1 MSNKKRKKSRGS
13 YSGKQIRHSSLAKTT
28 EVLKKEAK
36 SSVANSSKLVGV
48 MPEQMAK
55 EVEKTGVLPFTFK
68 SACII
73 AGAILLGT
81 ILIPFVS
88 SSYGV
93 SIGVSTT
100 AALPIL
106 AAVALAFT
114 RYFVDSNRGFCRGL
128 VVTFVLSF
136 VALTVLCWL
145 LFFQGVLI

>member
-1 MSNKKRKKSRGS
+1 MSNKKRKKNRGQ
-13 YSGKQIRHSSLAKTT
+13 YSGKQIRQSSLVETP
-28 EVLKKEAK
+28 EVLRKEAK
-36 SSVANSSKLVGV
+36 SSVTNSSKLVGV

-55 EVEKTGVLPFTFK
+55 EVEKASVLPFTFK
-68 SACII
+68 SAFIV

-81 ILIPFVS
+81 ILIPFAA

-100 AALPIL
+100 TALPIL
-106 AAVALAFT
+106 AAVALTFT

-145 LFFQGVLI
+145 LFFQGV